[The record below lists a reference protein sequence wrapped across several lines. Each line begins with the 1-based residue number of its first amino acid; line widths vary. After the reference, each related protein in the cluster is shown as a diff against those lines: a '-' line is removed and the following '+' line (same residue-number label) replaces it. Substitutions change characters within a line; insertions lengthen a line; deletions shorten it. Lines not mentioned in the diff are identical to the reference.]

1 MKYLIVTF
9 FLVWVHA
16 PALAD
21 SGIPEK
27 SFPLPIAEMN
37 TVVLDWM
44 TASGFEVQQ
53 VDEGKGRIVITA
65 REQNNPWQIFLNSR
79 SPLAT
84 KLRIDSK
91 DGDPANGT
99 RLEDLSRHISAYLDS
114 PKKEIQS
121 YYQKIPKSIASRM
134 ESIVCIQGN
143 TGNESFQVS
152 GFIID
157 PAGVIICTAHNLS
170 KASAL
175 TVVFFRGQKHK
186 GRIVKIDYKLDLALV
201 RVESQSDRF
210 VSPAAGRNLLELG
223 EQLFSVGCPG
233 NLRGTVFSGV
243 VNSPPRRANGVP
255 LWQVNMQIHPGSSG
269 SPVFDI
275 QGNLVGVIKGR
286 YWGTDSIGFLI
297 PLESVMTFL
306 NDI

>member
-1 MKYLIVTF
+1 MKYLIGTF
-9 FLVWVHA
+9 FLVWIHVTA
-16 PALAD
+16 SAD
-21 SGIPEK
+21 AGIPEK
-27 SFPLPIAEMN
+27 SFPLPIAEMK
-37 TVVLDWM
+37 TVALDWM
-44 TASGFEVQQ
+44 TASGFEVQG
-53 VDEGKGRIVITA
+53 VDEKKGRIVITV
-65 REQNNPWQIFLNSR
+65 REKNNPWQIFLNSR

-84 KLRIDSK
+84 RLKIDSK
-91 DGDPANGT
+91 GGDRVNQT
-99 RLEDLSRHISAYLDS
+99 RLENLSQHVSAYLDS
-114 PKKEIQS
+114 PKKETDN
-121 YYQKIPKSIASRM
+121 YYQKIPNPVASRM

-157 PAGVIICTAHNLS
+157 PAGLIICTAHNLS
-170 KASAL
+170 KAYAL
-175 TVVFFRGQKHK
+175 TVVFFRGQKHQ

-201 RVESQSDRF
+201 RVESRSDRF

-243 VNSPPRRANGVP
+243 INSPPRRADGVP

-286 YWGTDSIGFLI
+286 YSGTDSIGFLI

-306 NDI
+306 SDI